1 MISFFLFLFPKN
13 LKQFHSLL
21 LEPHIENDTS
31 TGSVNIW
38 IKRDHDVKELNP
50 IILDINEIEI
60 TSCRLFSRDTADV
73 EQNLEYNCEYGAR
86 NESYVITLKKTKFP
100 LTNVSV
106 QLEFISKLGS
116 TLTGFY
122 KGSFMNEETKEKS
135 WFVSTQFSPID
146 CRRAFP
152 ALDRPYAKA
161 TFKIS
166 LIRPLKKKIS
176 LSNMPIESTE

>member
-1 MISFFLFLFPKN
+1 M
-13 LKQFHSLL
+13 L
-21 LEPHIENDTS
+21 LEPHIENATS

-38 IKRDHDVKELNP
+38 IEHDHEKKELKP

-60 TSCRLFSRDTADV
+60 TSCRVFSRDTTDV
-73 EQNLEYNCEYGAR
+73 ENKLDYNCEYGSK

-122 KGSFMNEETKEKS
+122 KGSFVNEETRVPS

-152 ALDRPYAKA
+152 SLDRPYAKA

-166 LIRPLKKKIS
+166 LIRPLEKRTS

>member
-1 MISFFLFLFPKN
+1 M
-13 LKQFHSLL
+13 L
-21 LEPHIENDTS
+21 LEPHIENATS

-38 IKRDHDVKELNP
+38 IQRDHEVKELNP
-50 IILDINEIEI
+50 IILDINEIVI
-60 TSCRLFSRDTADV
+60 TGCKVFSRDSSDV
-73 EQNLEYNCEYGAR
+73 EQNLEYNCEYGSK
-86 NESYVITLKKTKFP
+86 NESYVVTLKKTKFP

-122 KGSFMNEETKEKS
+122 KGSFMNEETREPS

-166 LIRPLKKKIS
+166 LIRPLSKKIS
-176 LSNMPIESTE
+176 LSNMPVESAE

>member
-1 MISFFLFLFPKN
+1 MIYFSPSSSLTL
-13 LKQFHSLL
+13 QFHSLI
-21 LEPHIENDTS
+21 LEPHIENATS
-31 TGSVNIW
+31 TGSVNIYME
-38 IKRDHDVKELNP
+38 RDHQIKTLNP
-50 IILDINEIEI
+50 IILDINEIVL
-60 TSCRLFSRDTADV
+60 TSCKIASRDLSDV
-73 EQNLEYNCEYGAR
+73 EANLDYICEYGTN
-86 NESYVITLKKTKFP
+86 NESYIITLKKTKFP

-106 QLEFISKLGS
+106 QLEFVSKLGN

-122 KGSFMNEETKEKS
+122 RGSFMNEATKEPS

-166 LIRPLKKKIS
+166 LIRPLSKQTS
-176 LSNMPIESTE
+176 LSNMPVESTE